1 MILQVTR
8 KVMTAILSLP
18 PGDIYNLSVTAC
30 TERGSNTSML
40 HLVKLGKKKYMGVYV
55 KTIFQGK
62 LVFASLGFAWYSQLN
77 AVTEKLF
84 TVFFKCKIVYT
95 TKEYVQ
101 LSIKFSECNVYCV
114 GRQECSP
121 SIVRLEE
128 PRSLRILEIKRPRR
142 LSSAV
147 YSTLSD
153 TIPFSCNYY
162 VMFPLMSSI
171 KIIR

>member
-1 MILQVTR
+1 MVDCSTEQRGYACDSPVVVQNSILVQVYQKFKPWILMILQVTR
-8 KVMTAILSLP
+8 NVMTAILSLP

-95 TKEYVQ
+95 T
-101 LSIKFSECNVYCV
+101 
-114 GRQECSP
+114 
-121 SIVRLEE
+121 
-128 PRSLRILEIKRPRR
+128 
-142 LSSAV
+142 
-147 YSTLSD
+147 
-153 TIPFSCNYY
+153 
-162 VMFPLMSSI
+162 
-171 KIIR
+171 